1 MIDIYVVKMKII
13 IVIHLDSMFI
23 SLSIKII
30 HTQNP
35 CQVATH
41 FYVYMEPLAE
51 TTVIYWKQHTG
62 LTPAHIREPYKVR
75 PRFGNFQTIFG
86 FLTLYGSLSKSK
98 YITDIYLN
106 RKS

>member
-1 MIDIYVVKMKII
+1 MWCEMIDIYVVKMKII

-62 LTPAHIREPYKVR
+62 LTTAHI
-75 PRFGNFQTIFG
+75 
-86 FLTLYGSLSKSK
+86 SKSK

-106 RKS
+106 RNS